1 MRARLV
7 FALLVPS
14 FALAAN
20 YEVPLTDVD
29 EEDDIIALEE
39 SGDISSDTAEILLE
53 MIQEGVDLNSASRDE
68 LYNLP
73 GVSYSDADA
82 ILLYRKNKGKI
93 DDPAEL
99 VAAGVLTEDQLKLI
113 APF

>member
-1 MRARLV
+1 MRALV
-7 FALLVPS
+7 AFS
-14 FALAAN
+14 FVLPTLALAAN
-20 YEVPLTDVD
+20 YEVPLTNIED
-29 EEDDIIALEE
+29 EDDIIALEE

-99 VAAGVLTEDQLKLI
+99 VAAGVLTED
-113 APF
+113 